1 MVFLK
6 ILQNSQE
13 STCARVSF
21 LTNCRS
27 QPATLLKKM
36 LWHRCF
42 SCEFCEMSKNAYFT
56 EKIRWLLLKHL
67 FYKTASLTLRIIG
80 IQNKSQVFIITSK
93 MSSGQLAATTLAMQ
107 CVILLYVMFEL

>member
-13 STCARVSF
+13 NNCTRVSF

-27 QPATLLKKM
+27 QPTTLLEKI
-36 LWHRCF
+36 LCYRCF
-42 SCEFCEMSKNAYFT
+42 SCEYYGMSKNAFFT
-56 EKIRWLLLKHL
+56 ENIRRLLLKHL

-93 MSSGQLAATTLAMQ
+93 MSSEQLAATTLAMQ